1 MECERCFTGDE
12 ARYRVYTDII
22 DMKVC
27 SACADKARK
36 IGIAVE
42 VLYTGEGKNNAAK
55 NYPKLFHPLKMK
67 NLRSA

>member
-1 MECERCFTGDE
+1 MECERCFIGEE

-27 SACADKARK
+27 SVCADKARK

-42 VLYTGEGKNNAAK
+42 VLGGEGKTNSVGTIPHSRIAARILGSS
-55 NYPKLFHPLKMK
+55 PE
-67 NLRSA
+67 